1 MLINSHMDTLVVNAM
16 HQYNVAAS
24 RMGLPSRTKAVEK
37 LADDLSKCSDNV
49 KVSIACVFGLS
60 VAVMTL
66 YMSRTFKTP
75 WETQARRSMAKWMAT
90 TMTFKRSSTRCSGQ
104 TPASRARRC

>member
-49 KVSIACVFGLS
+49 KVSIVCLSTIYGLYCDT
-60 VAVMTL
+60 VH
-66 YMSRTFKTP
+66 
-75 WETQARRSMAKWMAT
+75 E
-90 TMTFKRSSTRCSGQ
+90 
-104 TPASRARRC
+104 

>member
-49 KVSIACVFGLS
+49 KVSNCLHLWALRSCHDTV
-60 VAVMTL
+60 
-66 YMSRTFKTP
+66 SRTFKTP
-75 WETQARRSMAKWMAT
+75 WATRAKRCTASRMPT
-90 TMTFKRSSTRCSGQ
+90 TTTFRRSSTRYLGP
-104 TPASRARRC
+104 TPASRARRS

>member
-49 KVSIACVFGLS
+49 KVFPAYPNVDQWVPQFVPSA
-60 VAVMTL
+60 
-66 YMSRTFKTP
+66 
-75 WETQARRSMAKWMAT
+75 
-90 TMTFKRSSTRCSGQ
+90 CSGMYCLG
-104 TPASRARRC
+104 A